1 MTLLDAA
8 ALRAAVAPA
17 GAGCANCGELRAPGW
32 ESVTGPVG
40 EPQLAC
46 IGTLRDPDLEEPT
59 LLERHA
65 PGTSY
70 WHARAPVAVTH
81 FPYNRCTVW
90 RCPQC
95 RRGFLQY
102 TEAGGY
108 YVDHRLRELDPAL
121 IED

>member
-1 MTLLDAA
+1 MLLDTA

-17 GAGCANCGELRAPGW
+17 GAGCVHCAELHAPGW
-32 ESVTGPVG
+32 ESVTGPLGPPLLEAV
-40 EPQLAC
+40 
-46 IGTLRDPDLEEPT
+46 GTLRDLAVEEPT
-59 LLERHA
+59 LEERHT

-70 WHARAPVAVTH
+70 WHARAPVVPALY
-81 FPYNRCTVW
+81 PYNRCTVW

-121 IED
+121 IEN